1 MEHFIVPDWPAPTH
15 IKAVTTLRS
24 DGVSEAP
31 FSSWNLARHVDDK
44 PVHVDRN
51 RTLLSERLSLPDEP
65 FWLEQVHGTR
75 VLTVAGADASDRQ
88 ADGSYT
94 HERGRVCVVLTAD
107 CLPLLLCNRAGTEVA
122 AVHAGWKGLAD
133 GVIEAALRCFQSPA
147 QDLLV
152 WLGPAIGPQVFEVGA
167 EVREVFLHK
176 TEQADAAFTALGGNK
191 YLANIYELARQRLQQ
206 YGVHAVFGGQHCSFS
221 EDALFYSYRRERVTG
236 RMASLI
242 WIE

>member
-15 IKAVTTLRS
+15 IKAVTTLRG
-24 DGVSEAP
+24 DGVSTAP
-31 FSSWNLARHVDDK
+31 FDSWNLARHVDDK
-44 PVHVDRN
+44 PAHVEMN
-51 RTLLSERLSLPDEP
+51 RALLSKRLGLPQEP

-75 VLTVAGADASDRQ
+75 VLAVDDADASDRQ
-88 ADGSYT
+88 ADGSYAHT
-94 HERGRVCVVLTAD
+94 RGHVCVVMTAD

-133 GVIEAALRCFQSPA
+133 GVIEAALGCFQSPV

-167 EVREVFLHK
+167 EVRDIFLRK
-176 TEQADAAFTALGGNK
+176 NEQADDAFTALGNNK
-191 YLANIYELARQRLQQ
+191 YLADIYELARQRLQRC
-206 YGVHAVFGGQHCSFS
+206 GVHAVFGGQHCTFT
-221 EDALFYSYRRERVTG
+221 EAALFYSYRRERVTG